1 MATRPIRVMI
11 VEDSLVVRTLLA
23 HIIAG
28 DPRLEVVAAVAS
40 AEEALAQLAA
50 VRPDVISMD
59 IRLPGMDGLEATRQ
73 IMADQPTPIVV
84 ISASFDRNQVNPTM
98 DALRAGALA
107 AVEKPVGVT
116 DPDYRTIAAEIRTQL
131 VIMSQVAVVRRR
143 MRTPATGTRTAGRP
157 RVAPRLLLCAAST
170 GGPQALARLFGSLPG
185 DLPLPVLLVQHMGG
199 AFMEGF
205 ASWLDSVVPQRVRLA
220 QAGELPQAGTIYVA
234 PGDRHLTLLPSGK
247 LGLSDAEPV
256 GGQRPAATVLFGSA
270 AAALDGAAL
279 AVVLTGMGDDGAVG
293 VRQLVA
299 AGGAAIAEHE
309 STAVVNGMPAA
320 AVREGALALP
330 LDLIGPQLRR
340 IMAREAPA
348 K

>member
-11 VEDSLVVRTLLA
+11 VEDSLVVRTLLT

-270 AAALDGAAL
+270 AAAL